1 MPDVKI
7 SVPSL
12 YVAGLSPVK
21 VGSNVALY
29 ARKANGDLE
38 ATPAM
43 TFVNDGPGIAFRYEF
58 LSSGSSFLDGGN
70 GRILAVS

>member
-7 SVPSL
+7 SVPS
-12 YVAGLSPVK
+12 VDVEGLSLVK
-21 VGSNVALY
+21 VGANVALY

-38 ATPAM
+38 ATPVM

-58 LSSGSSFLDGGN
+58 LSPGSAFLDGGN
-70 GRILAVS
+70 GRILAGN